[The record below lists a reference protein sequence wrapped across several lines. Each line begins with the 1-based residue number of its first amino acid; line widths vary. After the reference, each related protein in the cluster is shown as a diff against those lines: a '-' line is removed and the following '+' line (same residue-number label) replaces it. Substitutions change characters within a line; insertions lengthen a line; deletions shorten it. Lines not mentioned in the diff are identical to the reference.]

1 MALPSGYLI
10 PPFIGAIS
18 WTFLLGPVGV
28 FNELYCSLTGAAEP
42 LVDIYSLGGMVF
54 VLSIY
59 RYAVPYVV
67 VLPAMKK
74 VNASVEEA
82 ARVSGASPCGM

>member
-1 MALPSGYLI
+1 MDLVGRPQHGGDADA
-10 PPFIGAIS
+10 GA
-18 WTFLLGPVGV
+18 
-28 FNELYCSLTGAAEP
+28 P

-54 VLSIY
+54 VMTIY

-74 VNASVEEA
+74 VNQTGGKE
-82 ARVSGASPCGM
+82 GAGEHHLGGVDHAGGDALVPEHRQVVAQA